1 MNNYLVPDG
10 SLFYNKYKKFAKFA
24 QTDEKRGIFAGV
36 PLNYGEMT
44 IVKSD
49 SASASMVHACKLGE
63 KLTQRN
69 LSALVV
75 NCGMNR
81 KRFTEHFHKHHTYA
95 YKNTK
100 EETSFIYY
108 HSMIGDLSG
117 DSDAIHQL
125 VWQQCIG
132 AVIITGWE
140 WVASNWRKKQKLLYF
155 IRLLMDELNVAVIIY
170 SNTPMNVEPGKY
182 SNLGAGKLSLM
193 TSFVAEIDAADELEE
208 EVGKPEPLFE
218 DKEEEKKAEEGV
230 KVMVNEINELDSGS
244 PEIVIGEGEVEGEME
259 RSVIPND
266 SEGSGNSRMPVDKY
280 CLIE

>member
-24 QTDEKRGIFAGV
+24 QTEEKRGIFAGV

-63 KLTQRN
+63 KLTQSR

-81 KRFTEHFHKHHTYA
+81 KRFTEYFHKNHTYA
-95 YKNTK
+95 YKK
-100 EETSFIYY
+100 EKEDTAFMYY

-125 VWQQCIG
+125 VWQQHINV
-132 AVIITGWE
+132 VIITGWE

-155 IRLLMDELNVAVIIY
+155 LRWLMDELNVAVIIY

-182 SNLGAGKLSLM
+182 SNLGAGKLALM

-208 EVGKPEPLFE
+208 VAGIPEPLWE
-218 DKEEEKKAEEGV
+218 KDEEKKAEEGV
-230 KVMVNEINELDSGS
+230 KAIVNKINELDSGS
-244 PEIVIGEGEVEGEME
+244 PKIVMGEGEEEGEME